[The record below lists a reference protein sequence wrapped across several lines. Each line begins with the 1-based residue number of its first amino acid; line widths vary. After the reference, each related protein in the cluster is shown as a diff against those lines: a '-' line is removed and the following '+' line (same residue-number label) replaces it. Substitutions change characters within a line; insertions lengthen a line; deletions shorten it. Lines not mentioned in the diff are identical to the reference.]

1 MPDRRNDQR
10 RGDEPGIPHNRESN
24 APAGPTGE
32 LAYED
37 GLPQGNQAD
46 GGIASPGSGAE
57 PPAKAGDQDGRG
69 ARGTPPQRL
78 AAEGSQEDLGD
89 FDR

>member
-10 RGDEPGIPHNRESN
+10 RGDEQRIPRNLESN

-37 GLPQGNQAD
+37 GLLQGNQVD
-46 GGIASPGSGAE
+46 RDIASPGSGVE

-78 AAEGSQEDLGD
+78 AAVESPEG